1 MLNKALVLSARSLP
15 VKKVGQS
22 LYEKE
27 IIRVGSFSHDDPD
40 TGETMY
46 EFDVDSSDLDNWEA
60 QGTKMLENGLDIPMP
75 VGHTEEPTE
84 RAATAKKFV
93 RKKNSDNIDA
103 LFVQLEFKTPKYAEE
118 LKDSQVSIY
127 SPPNYFHN
135 GVHYPRP
142 IKHIAFTDYPVVPG
156 LDPLAIVA
164 SASKVKTP
172 KKGFEMKVVD
182 FNEAYGLEVAED
194 AAIDVVLDTVSAHID
209 ELNTK
214 IEELEAKVKE
224 LEGETEDTEETDE
237 EEPTISAST
246 KNTLLKL
253 SRKNRDLE
261 LRQLF
266 SDGKISAAQLK
277 SLQSKWAGDTLS
289 LSVSQDAAFESLV
302 SSLSS
307 NPRIV
312 SSGERTG
319 RQVKSGANS
328 RLVSSAQKRAES
340 RK

>member
-1 MLNKALVLSARSLP
+1 
-15 VKKVGQS
+15 
-22 LYEKE
+22 
-27 IIRVGSFSHDDPD
+27 
-40 TGETMY
+40 
-46 EFDVDSSDLDNWEA
+46 
-60 QGTKMLENGLDIPMP
+60 
-75 VGHTEEPTE
+75 
-84 RAATAKKFV
+84 
-93 RKKNSDNIDA
+93 
-103 LFVQLEFKTPKYAEE
+103 
-118 LKDSQVSIY
+118 
-127 SPPNYFHN
+127 
-135 GVHYPRP
+135 
-142 IKHIAFTDYPVVPG
+142 
-156 LDPLAIVA
+156 
-164 SASKVKTP
+164 
-172 KKGFEMKVVD
+172 
-182 FNEAYGLEVAED
+182 
-194 AAIDVVLDTVSAHID
+194 VLDTVSAHID